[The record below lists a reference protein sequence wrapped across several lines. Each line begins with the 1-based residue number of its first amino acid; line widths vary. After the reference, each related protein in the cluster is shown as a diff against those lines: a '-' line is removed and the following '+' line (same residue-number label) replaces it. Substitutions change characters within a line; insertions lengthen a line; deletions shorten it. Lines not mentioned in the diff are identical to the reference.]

1 MFFNIARYASYH
13 KFFEKVRA
21 SAEKQEIDDPRL
33 PRKRNVSNHYGERQA
48 TAELFVSKVEEHY
61 HQILYQAIL
70 YGCNSIRDRFQQ
82 KYYIETLQTM
92 EMLLL
97 KVFH

>member
-33 PRKRNVSNHYGERQA
+33 PRKRNVSNHYAIKFYIKQFDMVA
-48 TAELFVSKVEEHY
+48 TVFVIDFSRN
-61 HQILYQAIL
+61 I
-70 YGCNSIRDRFQQ
+70 
-82 KYYIETLQTM
+82 TLKPFR
-92 EMLLL
+92 LW
-97 KVFH
+97 KCCF